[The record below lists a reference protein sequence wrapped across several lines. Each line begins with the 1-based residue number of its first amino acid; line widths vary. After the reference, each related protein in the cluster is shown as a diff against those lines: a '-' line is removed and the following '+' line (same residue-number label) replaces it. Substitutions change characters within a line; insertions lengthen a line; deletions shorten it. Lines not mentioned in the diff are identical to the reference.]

1 MFIYTR
7 LKDLREDED
16 LVQKEIAEIL
26 KTTQRQYSR
35 WERGDS
41 EIPFH
46 HVITLARF
54 YRCSI
59 DYIAGLTN
67 NKKGGK

>member
-7 LKDLREDED
+7 LKDLREDKD
-16 LVQKEIAEIL
+16 LVQKEVAEIL

-35 WERGDS
+35 WERGDN

-67 NKKGGK
+67 NKRGK

>member
-7 LKDLREDED
+7 LKDLREETD
-16 LVQKEIAEIL
+16 LVQKEVAEIL

-35 WERGDS
+35 WEKGDN

-46 HVITLARF
+46 HVITLARY

-67 NKKGGK
+67 NKRGK